1 MVWDVSNVNLTEN
14 KTHQSVHVHLEL
26 IPLVILVNVS
36 HVTITVSNVVVL
48 LITVLLVV
56 MTSKT
61 ILQLVHVKIGN

>member
-1 MVWDVSNVNLTEN
+1 MVWDVTNVNLTEN

-26 IPLVILVNVS
+26 IPLEILVNVS
-36 HVTITVSNVVVL
+36 HVTITVSNVVVQ